1 MKKHIASFA
10 LAALTS
16 LSALTVLLLTTSFA
30 AHAQSPVPAAAAV
43 AVAATPDA
51 ITVVIQ
57 ISLLPGAPQAQA
69 LAAMQDM
76 RAMVKKQPGLLSEE
90 FLQNLNPANTPT
102 NVHVTRWAALKY
114 WESVFTSAEFARLN
128 AAGGKQYSV
137 TASAF
142 KAAN

>member
-1 MKKHIASFA
+1 MKKHITSFA

-16 LSALTVLLLTTSFA
+16 LTVGLTMTGA
-30 AHAQSPVPAAAAV
+30 AHAQNPAPTAA
-43 AVAATPDA
+43 AATPDA
-51 ITVVIQ
+51 VTVVIQ
-57 ISLLPGAPQAQA
+57 VSLLPGASQTQA
-69 LAAMQDM
+69 LASMQDM

-102 NVHVTRWAALKY
+102 NVHVTRWAAFKY

-128 AAGGKQYSV
+128 AAGTKQYTV